1 MLFNSIDFAIFLP
14 IVIIVYWTIANR
26 NIAFRNAFLVLVSYL
41 FYGWWDWRFL
51 GLIAISSLVDFL
63 VALQM
68 ENSAVRKK
76 KALLTISIGTN
87 LGLLAF
93 FKYSNF
99 FIESFQSAFTVFGNS
114 LNLNSL
120 QVILPV
126 GISFYTFQTLS
137 YTLDIYYQKIRP
149 TKDPIAFFA
158 FVSFFPQLV
167 AGPIERASRLLP
179 QFSTLKEVSPEGFSE
194 GLKKVLWGFVLK
206 IAIAD
211 RLALYVDSIYNHVA
225 YHSTMS
231 HAVATFFFSIQI
243 YCDFAGYSLIAIGCA
258 RLMGFDLMQNFRR
271 PYFST
276 SFKELWTRWHISLSS
291 WFRDYV
297 YIPMG
302 GSRNGTY
309 KLYRNL
315 MITFL
320 LSGLWHGASWTFVIW
335 GGLHGLY
342 LIIEKYLTPFNIKIN
357 NVIRII
363 GVYVLTLVGWVFF
376 RANTLGDAWM
386 ILTGTTQSEGS
397 GLHIGDIGIFSYSIF
412 AIFLLFIVEL
422 FEEYHPQI
430 SLLNNS
436 RFTIRFA
443 TILMLLI
450 YVISLG
456 VFDKSQ
462 FIYFQF

>member
-1 MLFNSIDFAIFLP
+1 MLFNSIDFAFFFP
-14 IVIIVYWTIANR
+14 IVILAYWTVANR
-26 NIAFRNAFLVLVSYL
+26 NITVRNAFLVLVSYL

-51 GLIAISSLVDFL
+51 GLIAFSSLVDYL
-63 VALQM
+63 VGIRLYKQ
-68 ENSAVRKK
+68 EGSAR
-76 KALLTISIGTN
+76 KALLGISLFTN

-99 FIESFQSAFTVFGNS
+99 FIESFQGAFTIFGNS
-114 LNLNSL
+114 LNINSL

-126 GISFYTFQTLS
+126 GISFYTFQTMS
-137 YTLDIYYQKIRP
+137 YTLDIYHQKIRP
-149 TKDPIAFFA
+149 TRDPLAFFA

-179 QFSTLKEVSPEGFSE
+179 QFDTLKQISSVAFSS

-211 RLALYVDSIYNHVA
+211 RLALYVDSIYNHVT
-225 YHSTMS
+225 YHSTLS
-231 HAVATFFFSIQI
+231 HMVATFFFSIQI

-258 RLMGFDLMQNFRR
+258 QMMGFDLMQNFKR
-271 PYFST
+271 PYFSA

-297 YIPMG
+297 YIPLG
-302 GSRNGTY
+302 GSRNGDY
-309 KLYRNL
+309 LLYRNL
-315 MITFL
+315 IITFL

-342 LIIEKYLTPFNIKIN
+342 LIIEKFISRFNPKIPK
-357 NVIRII
+357 IFTIL
-363 GVYVLTLVGWVFF
+363 GVYLLTLIGWVFF
-376 RANTLGDAWM
+376 RVNSLSDAWV
-386 ILTGTTQSEGS
+386 ILSGS
-397 GLHIGDIGIFSYSIF
+397 SLSSDSSLHVGDIGIFAYSLL
-412 AIFLLFIVEL
+412 AILILFVVEF
-422 FEEYHPQI
+422 FEEYRPQI

-436 RFTIRFA
+436 RFIVRFA
-443 TILMLLI
+443 TILVLTV
-450 YVISLG
+450 YVLSLG
-456 VFDKSQ
+456 IFDESQ